1 MNILKKYFLLLT
13 VFSGLI
19 VLFFT
24 GCTQPNIEN
33 SVVVDSEV
41 KESYVTISIINPS
54 DFTDAVFSFEGS
66 TLNTKPLIIK
76 SLAASAADNNIVSS
90 LIVVNYGDM
99 LLKVKAVKDNK
110 ELALFEQSYVITEK
124 TTTINVTLEKVEENI
139 TVCEKPV
146 FRTPEGEYSI
156 NEDFNVIIENK
167 TEGSVIYYTVN
178 DVAPDTGSEIYE
190 DAGIPLVGLGIY
202 EIKAIA
208 VKEGLTSSELVTATF
223 IISERLVVAPVAVTP
238 EEGTYSA
245 LAFTGVT
252 LSVLTP
258 DAIIKY
264 TVDGTEPDDTS
275 LTYTK
280 AITLN
285 EGVTTIKARAYKE
298 GFDSSPICVS
308 EYTIV
313 GAGEELIVSDPVV
326 VASGVTPYT
335 IDTDFT
341 ITCSTANASI
351 YYTTN
356 GSEPTTSSTKYT
368 KAFKLSVG
376 TQTVKA
382 IACKDAYKDS
392 NIVSVEYQI
401 ANKDLNTVIKPVVTA
416 SDVEPYTIETTF
428 EITSATAGAVIRYTT
443 DNTDP
448 TSLSPIYTKA
458 FSLEAGAKNIRAIA
472 FLDGYNTS
480 EIVSVNYTIE
490 DIVQDKVAAP
500 VIVASGSAPYTA
512 DTLFSIS
519 CVTSGAVV
527 YYTIDGVKPTKASSV
542 YKAPFTLGIGTQ
554 TVKAIALKDTFLDSD
569 VTSTEYVIINKD
581 LETVST
587 PKVAALSPAPYTKE
601 TTFQITSV
609 TAGAIIRYTTDNTQ
623 PTSTSPVYL
632 KAFTMEAG
640 VKTIKA
646 IAFLTGYNPSAIASV
661 EYTITEDPK
670 EKVITPVITASN
682 SSPYLTSTT
691 FSISTQ
697 TAGAVIKYTFDGSD
711 PTDASLTYNNAF
723 SLAKGTKTIKA
734 IAFKDGFDSSEIAS
748 VQYIIVDDV
757 KPQVATPQISLSGST
772 PYNVTTGITI
782 TTATAGATIYYTVDG
797 TTPTAASAQ
806 YSVAFTLPAD
816 GTYTIKAIG
825 VKADMTDSSVA
836 SKNVVIVTP
845 YDGVVIYVKST
856 TAPTIWIWETTGTK
870 IECTKAMGF
879 TWDTQPVMVAATGM
893 NDATGWFKFEIP
905 SANVSGG
912 ALSFILNKG
921 STITSTKTA
930 TFWYDNG
937 TYSDTDPSTPVGPVL
952 PEVTATPGTSSFT
965 TSTSVVLAVSPSMD
979 IYYTLD
985 GSDPTTASSV
995 YGSAIA
1001 LTATTTLKT
1010 MVTDG
1015 TVTDINSFIYTLSG
1029 PQAPLVTA
1037 SPGSKGF
1044 VTNVSVTLAVSPTVS
1059 IHFSTDGSIPTAL
1072 SPVYAGETFTFTA
1085 TTKLQ
1090 TFVEQGGLSE
1100 VKTFTYTKVEPVSSI
1115 YETNPNGQVGKYKAT
1130 GMEVITPAWVSGKA
1144 GNASYAD
1151 WTEDMIIV
1159 QGAGFDDAKSFRG
1172 HHETPSNDPY
1182 TLYASWDDANLYL
1195 GIQFV
1200 YLNDVF
1206 DPANDKGDSQ
1216 WPTWTAGTMILAF
1229 DTNAGWT
1236 TGLAADGNNPWG
1248 GLKGFTFTEEMG
1260 VDTVFYF
1267 ASNPPFQN
1275 SAIYLANGTNSLT
1288 RKKADALPTYKS
1300 EMEDLGVVLG
1310 ACNGSFASEI
1320 WGYKGSGIA
1329 GLDDVANFQDC
1340 ATHNRSGLDVFYEMK
1355 IPFTA
1360 LGITKAQ
1367 LETQGIGVMFL
1378 ATNGQSPVDSLP
1390 HDPATVDNAENPYVL
1405 DPSTSAE
1412 KDDCDDFTTS
1422 LARIGKQ

>member
-1037 SPGSKGF
+1037 SPGSKTF
-1044 VTNVSVTLAVSPTVS
+1044 ETSVSVVLAVNPTVTIHYTIDGSVPTVS
-1059 IHFSTDGSIPTAL
+1059 SPAYSTAL
-1072 SPVYAGETFTFTA
+1072 SFTET
-1085 TTKLQ
+1085 TTLK
-1090 TFVEQGGLSE
+1090 TYVEKDGVSE
-1100 VKTFTYTKVEPVSSI
+1100 VKTFTYTKGAVSA
-1115 YETNPNGQVGKYKAT
+1115 YYATNPNGQVGTNKTVTALT
-1130 GMEVITPAWVSGKA
+1130 
-1144 GNASYAD
+1144 D
-1151 WTEDMIIV
+1151 WSEDMKIA
-1159 QGAGFDDAKSFRG
+1159 QGAANDCARSWLGF
-1172 HHETPSNDPY
+1172 HEYPDPD
-1182 TLYASWDDANLYL
+1182 LYAMYAAWDSTNLYL
-1195 GIQFV
+1195 MVEMPNLDDADTI
-1200 YLNDVF
+1200 D
-1206 DPANDKGDSQ
+1206 NDKSYAGSQ
-1216 WPTWTAGTMILAF
+1216 FLPMGWAINTGKRTAG
-1229 DTNAGWT
+1229 N
-1236 TGLAADGNNPWG
+1236 GLMADGFNVWTKAKVYTFADGIDTLVMHHPRLG
-1248 GLKGFTFTEEMG
+1248 IGKPSVFTTDSAGKFGYEPAQCIGFTEAGVVRVPSFNESVSTSMWAGVTATGDLGGKDSIDVTTYDYVDLKLDGKKATSYQITIPLASLG
-1260 VDTVFYF
+1260 VDKAYIESTGISVAVFTTYGE
-1267 ASNPPFQN
+1267 S
-1275 SAIYLANGTNSLT
+1275 IM
-1288 RKKADALPTYKS
+1288 DVLP
-1300 EMEDLGVVLG
+1300 
-1310 ACNGSFASEI
+1310 
-1320 WGYKGSGIA
+1320 W
-1329 GLDDVANFQDC
+1329 
-1340 ATHNRSGLDVFYEMK
+1340 
-1355 IPFTA
+1355 
-1360 LGITKAQ
+1360 
-1367 LETQGIGVMFL
+1367 
-1378 ATNGQSPVDSLP
+1378 
-1390 HDPATVDNAENPYVL
+1390 DPSMIDNAKTPYSK
-1405 DPSTSAE
+1405 DPSSSAE
-1412 KDDCDDFTTS
+1412 KEDYDEINAS
-1422 LARIGKQ
+1422 LARVGKL